1 MTAAQALEHPWIVSG
16 GPNHSDPLLAALD
29 SLKQFH
35 TMNKLK
41 RKALLV
47 PLLLLPHTHAHIT
60 VPLRMLRCTSPF
72 LCVCCAAPQLVAEH
86 VDESELSGLKVHS
99 PACVVASE
107 RLQSLDV
114 ERCFSSFDLACR
126 TFSIAWTLM
135 GRAPFLPVSCQPR

>member
-47 PLLLLPHTHAHIT
+47 PLLLPHTLAHYWAAHGWT
-60 VPLRMLRCTSPF
+60 PTSPF

-107 RLQSLDV
+107 R
-114 ERCFSSFDLACR
+114 CR
-126 TFSIAWTLM
+126 ILTWNAAVRLSTLPA
-135 GRAPFLPVSCQPR
+135 GHFQ